1 MDRFASTS
9 LSSIAKA
16 AAQSTRPR
24 RRSLSRCPT
33 ADRAQGV
40 QEKYAKEQRY
50 VAAHHPDA
58 DGGRVLRCRGIGR
71 GRGRRGCR
79 RGGRA
84 ATAAHGS
91 GFFPRRVGYV
101 WRRDTGAAM
110 APAIA
115 GSMAAGCASD
125 GGDTGTRPV
134 ARRGST
140 VAFRAQDPGAGSI
153 QPRRDRAPAPCPNW
167 ALGPRTRPQPCRRGC
182 FCAANCSLHLRQRP
196 RGTPDAHGGRGCGA
210 ATGGKLLACQYPV
223 GPLDCQVPSRRA
235 AADDR
240 T

>member
-79 RGGRA
+79 RGGAPPPPRTVVVFSPGALVTCGAGILALQWHRLSPGRWPLGARATGVTLVPDPWLAVGLRWHFVRKTRVRARSNPGATARPHPARTGRWVLGPARNRA
-84 ATAAHGS
+84 AEGVFVPPIVVCIS
-91 GFFPRRVGYV
+91 GNALGARR
-101 WRRDTGAAM
+101 T
-110 APAIA
+110 P
-115 GSMAAGCASD
+115 MAAAGVAPP
-125 GGDTGTRPV
+125 PV
-134 ARRGST
+134 ASSLLVST
-140 VAFRAQDPGAGSI
+140 
-153 QPRRDRAPAPCPNW
+153 
-167 ALGPRTRPQPCRRGC
+167 
-182 FCAANCSLHLRQRP
+182 
-196 RGTPDAHGGRGCGA
+196 
-210 ATGGKLLACQYPV
+210 
-223 GPLDCQVPSRRA
+223 PLDP
-235 AADDR
+235 
-240 T
+240 